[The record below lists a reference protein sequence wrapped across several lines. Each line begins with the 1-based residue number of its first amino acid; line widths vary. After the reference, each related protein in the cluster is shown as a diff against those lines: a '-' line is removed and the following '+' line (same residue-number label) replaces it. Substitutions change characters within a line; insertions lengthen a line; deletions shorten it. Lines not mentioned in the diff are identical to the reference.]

1 LVNFIPLVISP
12 LRLPPVFGTTFV
24 FPVPT
29 TIKLQTMKNKK
40 AKAKA
45 KAVKL
50 MLTAPLEEYLM
61 YLQTVTLKAS

>member
-1 LVNFIPLVISP
+1 
-12 LRLPPVFGTTFV
+12 
-24 FPVPT
+24 
-29 TIKLQTMKNKK
+29 MKNKKTK

-45 KAVKL
+45 KAVTL

>member
-1 LVNFIPLVISP
+1 VYYGGV
-12 LRLPPVFGTTFV
+12 PVFGTTFV
-24 FPVPT
+24 FQVLT

-40 AKAKA
+40 TKSKAKA
-45 KAVKL
+45 KAVTL